1 MKQYEEPSM
10 IVVKL
15 MNNDIVATDMIIS
28 ETVPPFPG
36 EGGGSQPGTCDFEN
50 PTPECT
56 AADGAR

>member
-28 ETVPPFPG
+28 ETVPPI
-36 EGGGSQPGTCDFEN
+36 EGGGDGGNCDFEN
-50 PTPECT
+50 PTPECI

>member
-28 ETVPPFPG
+28 ETVPPID
-36 EGGGSQPGTCDFEN
+36 GGGSQPGTCDWVN
-50 PTPECT
+50 NPECIPT
-56 AADGAR
+56 DDAR

>member
-28 ETVPPFPG
+28 ETVPSI
-36 EGGGSQPGTCDFEN
+36 GGGGDGNCDFEN
-50 PTPECT
+50 PTPECI